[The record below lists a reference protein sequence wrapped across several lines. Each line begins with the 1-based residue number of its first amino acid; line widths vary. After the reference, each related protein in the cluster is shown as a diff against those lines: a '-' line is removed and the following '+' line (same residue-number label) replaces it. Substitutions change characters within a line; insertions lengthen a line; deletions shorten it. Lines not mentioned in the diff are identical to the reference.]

1 MIDEF
6 GFREILQESLLP
18 MLSGTELGSTKT
30 SSEHHAL
37 VAYENPCSLFM
48 KPSVKSTFRV
58 RLRRSQAFTPEEK
71 RLVGILIDELAEVV
85 PQVETSYF
93 RDLLAFLPR
102 RLISRFLPGE
112 RGRRSVEEAIRQ
124 FEILASQTYEGRPVV
139 AALGLTGSI
148 GYGALRLDELWKED
162 FSRVLS
168 NGFDS
173 MYVCGSDGRVFNLAF
188 LPYPP
193 SVEFAPHRLGSI
205 AAWCDKA
212 QRVALVLNR
221 NGEVLVFNDRKLRF
235 ARRRG
240 AWRYYAHESVVSR
253 LGVGNKALRRAVY
266 ESCLDVS
273 FARSGGCVA
282 VLGANI
288 GAKVKKVLSEND
300 LINKK
305 GNPRTQLLA
314 CAIRRPFQHLDR
326 RLRQELLSMDGATVL
341 KNTGEV
347 ITAGSIV
354 RVPGGSTAG
363 GRRAAALQLS
373 GLGLGIK
380 ISADGPI
387 TGFRAG
393 KEIFAL

>member
-1 MIDEF
+1 
-6 GFREILQESLLP
+6 
-18 MLSGTELGSTKT
+18 
-30 SSEHHAL
+30 
-37 VAYENPCSLFM
+37 
-48 KPSVKSTFRV
+48 
-58 RLRRSQAFTPEEK
+58 
-71 RLVGILIDELAEVV
+71 
-85 PQVETSYF
+85 
-93 RDLLAFLPR
+93 
-102 RLISRFLPGE
+102 
-112 RGRRSVEEAIRQ
+112 
-124 FEILASQTYEGRPVV
+124 
-139 AALGLTGSI
+139 
-148 GYGALRLDELWKED
+148 
-162 FSRVLS
+162 
-168 NGFDS
+168 
-173 MYVCGSDGRVFNLAF
+173 
-188 LPYPP
+188 
-193 SVEFAPHRLGSI
+193 
-205 AAWCDKA
+205 
-212 QRVALVLNR
+212 
-221 NGEVLVFNDRKLRF
+221 
-235 ARRRG
+235 
-240 AWRYYAHESVVSR
+240 
-253 LGVGNKALRRAVY
+253 
-266 ESCLDVS
+266 
-273 FARSGGCVA
+273 